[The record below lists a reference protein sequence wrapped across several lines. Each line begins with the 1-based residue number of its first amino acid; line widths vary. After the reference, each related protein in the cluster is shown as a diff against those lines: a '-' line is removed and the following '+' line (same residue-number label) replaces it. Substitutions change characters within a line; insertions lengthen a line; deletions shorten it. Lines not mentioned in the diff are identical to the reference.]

1 MSTLDLRRRPE
12 RTADSAKLNHCAA
25 FRSEASMSRRMANGF
40 SASFILAKSLR
51 NLFTKSLAPKNF
63 LKKGTILTSEMI
75 TLKKPGTG
83 INSSD
88 LKKLIGK
95 KLKKDVNPNRLFKN
109 EDFYE

>member
-1 MSTLDLRRRPE
+1 MNIIMNNNVDK
-12 RTADSAKLNHCAA
+12 DK
-25 FRSEASMSRRMANGF
+25 MAN
-40 SASFILAKSLR
+40 SLLEIR

-63 LKKGTILTSEMI
+63 LKKGTTLTSEMI